1 MHSLCFAPKK
11 AVLRFF
17 GCFGRLQLRSRHHL
31 WTFWFFH
38 RHGTVPQRA
47 NVEVSSDGGFEK
59 WWLDKVTRKPPQFMG
74 TIVLYLP
81 WRLISMVSVHVLLGP
96 DLFSEAN
103 CCFREGISWLLSP
116 TFRTLREVT
125 PNVSPNVFEQKM
137 EKTYWSL
144 NCVSNY

>member
-11 AVLRFF
+11 TVLRFF

-38 RHGTVPQRA
+38 RHGTVPQRGRGKLRWR
-47 NVEVSSDGGFEK
+47 VRK
-59 WWLDKVTRKPPQFMG
+59 MVTRQGNEETSSIHGNDSPLPTL
-74 TIVLYLP
+74 TIDFNGECSSP
-81 WRLISMVSVHVLLGP
+81 FGP